1 MKKMKKFLALGLAV
15 MMALSLLACGNKSQG
30 EASVQS
36 VSMICGLGSGGL
48 AERFAG
54 IVSARSESKIE
65 KDDNK
70 VIAEILVKEG
80 DAVTAGQVLF
90 TYDAE
95 QGQLTLEK
103 AELELEQLKAGLSSK
118 ETELEKLKKEE
129 EKAAQADKLSY
140 TLAIQECETAIR
152 EANYNIGLK
161 EKELARTEASL
172 ENMEVTSPVDG
183 KVTEL
188 NEEGG
193 YDNYGNP
200 LSFMT
205 VLETGTYRVK
215 GIINENNVFALGE
228 GTPVLIR
235 SRLDSAVTWDGYIS
249 MIDWENPEKQNNNY
263 YYGEVDEGTSSSN
276 YPFYVELENPEG
288 LLLGQHV
295 YIEPSYGSAGESS
308 EALNL
313 PEYYISDPEGNAWV
327 WAENSKGKLEKR
339 SVTLGNYDEMM
350 GTREVLS
357 GLAPED
363 FIAFPE
369 EGLKA
374 GMVCTEYDE
383 SVFEADGGFTDE
395 GAAYEIPADGMVTN
409 GAVAEF
415 AVEAPVPVPM
425 EG

>member
-15 MMALSLLACGNKSQG
+15 MMALSLVACGNKSQG

-54 IVSARSESKIE
+54 VVSARSESKIE

-103 AELELEQLKAGLSSK
+103 AQLELEQLKAGLSSK

-161 EKELARTEASL
+161 EKELARTETSL

-193 YDNYGNP
+193 FDNYGNP

-215 GIINENNVFALGE
+215 GIINENNVFALSE
-228 GTPVLIR
+228 GTPVLVR
-235 SRLDSAVTWDGYIS
+235 SRLDNAVTWDGYIS

-263 YYGEVDEGTSSSN
+263 YYGEMEESTSSSN
-276 YPFYVELENPEG
+276 YPFYVELENPDG

-308 EALNL
+308 SALNL
-313 PEYYISDPEGNAWV
+313 PEYYISDAEGNAWV

-339 SVTLGNYDEMM
+339 SVTLGSYDEMM
-350 GTREVLS
+350 GTWEVLS
-357 GLAPED
+357 GLTAED

-374 GMVCTEYDE
+374 GMACTEYDE
-383 SVFEADGGFTDE
+383 SVFEADGGFADA
-395 GAAYEIPADGMVTN
+395 GAYEIPADGMVTN
-409 GAVAEF
+409 GVVAES

>member
-369 EGLKA
+369 EGLKV